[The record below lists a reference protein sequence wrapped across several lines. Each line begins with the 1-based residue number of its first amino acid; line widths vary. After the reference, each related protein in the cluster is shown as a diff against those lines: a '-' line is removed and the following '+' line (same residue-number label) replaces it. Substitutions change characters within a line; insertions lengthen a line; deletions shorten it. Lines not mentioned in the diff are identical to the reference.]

1 VIECCIDGCENP
13 GTVSA
18 PHPGASVYC
27 PDHGVC
33 AGCGRSVMDFRL
45 NDGLWLCP
53 CVIAGGHGDFSLRP
67 LRRVVVPKVSP
78 IDGAKPKSVRDAWT
92 KSA

>member
-1 VIECCIDGCENP
+1 MIECCIDGCGKP

-45 NDGLWLCP
+45 SDGLWLCP

-67 LRRVVVPKVSP
+67 LRRVVVPKPLP
-78 IDGAKPKSVRDAWT
+78 IDGAKTKSVKDHWQRTA
-92 KSA
+92 